1 MEIQSF
7 KLSNVGHFGD
17 LDIEFAPTRTH
28 SSNITVLV
36 GNNGTGKTTVL
47 KSVNTCLTWLI
58 ARIRSDK
65 GKGRQ
70 LADEEIRNNAPAA
83 VVSIGLADRS
93 HPRAAVCNADDE
105 NHLFVWGSARTRGEP
120 AVSDR
125 GFLRDVRELADH
137 YRTRLTADASASLP
151 LIAYYPAERCVNDI
165 SLKPSGRQAFDQLDA
180 YDSSFSDGADFRGFF
195 AWFREREDSE
205 NEDGL
210 SASALAAISERFG
223 TDSDVWKELATIK
236 ASARDSQLTAVRS
249 AIAAFMPEFTNL
261 RVQRRPRL
269 FMTIDRQGTSL
280 DVSRLSQGE
289 KSMIALAGDIAR
301 RLALLNPSLADPLQ
315 GDGIVLIDDVD
326 LHLDQRR
333 QLGLIEQLS
342 ATFPNCQFVLTTRSP
357 MIIERAQGALVYML
371 DDQ

>member
-70 LADEEIRNNAPAA
+70 LADEEIRNDAPAA

-93 HPRAAVCNADDE
+93 HPRAAVCNDDDE

-236 ASARDSQLTAVRS
+236 ASARGHNKGLSARQPVDCCSLGYRGIHAGVYESARAAPTAPVYDHRP
-249 AIAAFMPEFTNL
+249 AGHIAGCEPALP
-261 RVQRRPRL
+261 RR
-269 FMTIDRQGTSL
+269 
-280 DVSRLSQGE
+280 
-289 KSMIALAGDIAR
+289 K
-301 RLALLNPSLADPLQ
+301 
-315 GDGIVLIDDVD
+315 IDDRAG
-326 LHLDQRR
+326 RR
-333 QLGLIEQLS
+333 YRPTSGT
-342 ATFPNCQFVLTTRSP
+342 A
-357 MIIERAQGALVYML
+357 
-371 DDQ
+371 